1 MRTLQ
6 QQSSDSSH
14 QKSEVGR
21 GRVGGIRTPEHLS
34 PKQAR
39 LASAELLVMFVCIS
53 MVLKLKPSL
62 ITIQRYRQ
70 YLKNARG

>member
-1 MRTLQ
+1 
-6 QQSSDSSH
+6 
-14 QKSEVGR
+14 
-21 GRVGGIRTPEHLS
+21 
-34 PKQAR
+34 
-39 LASAELLVMFVCIS
+39 MFVCIS